1 VVLAVVAMEQ
11 IVDLQVLMEQIILAV
26 EVEVEDML
34 HLVLVVLVVAV

>member
-1 VVLAVVAMEQ
+1 V
-11 IVDLQVLMEQIILAV
+11 LQVLMEQIILAV